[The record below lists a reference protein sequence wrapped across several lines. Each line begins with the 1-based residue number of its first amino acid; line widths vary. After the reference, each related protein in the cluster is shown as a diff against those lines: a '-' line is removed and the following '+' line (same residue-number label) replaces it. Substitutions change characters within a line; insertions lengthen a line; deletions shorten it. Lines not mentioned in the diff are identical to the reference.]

1 MLYSVPLLLSALL
14 LMPAFSVQAEPVP
27 VARQALETKD
37 VAITQRN
44 ADLAIDI
51 HYPVTGYPD
60 VDRDIKDW
68 AEQQAQAFKLTSA
81 EPHTNPYELSTSY
94 VLTSPSARYLSL
106 VWEIFTY
113 TGGAHSNLE
122 ITTFTYATGDRQ
134 DRGSLRRLRRSRSGA
149 RAGQRLFR
157 EKTGKHAGGHGGC
170 GNDSG
175 RDDSRCGKLFPVR
188 PDTSRHPL
196 LFSALSGGAVGGGHA
211 DGGHSSRRACPGQAS
226 AGSVGALMPA
236 GYRTIHPR

>member
-122 ITTFTYATGDRQ
+122 ITTFTYAT
-134 DRGSLRRLRRSRSGA
+134 A
-149 RAGQRLFR
+149 
-157 EKTGKHAGGHGGC
+157 TGKTVDLYDVFGDLDQALALASVYSAKKLENTLGDMADAEMIQEGTTPDAE
-170 GNDSG
+170 NF
-175 RDDSRCGKLFPVR
+175 SRF
-188 PDTSRHPL
+188 
-196 LFSALSGGAVGGGHA
+196 ALT
-211 DGGHSSRRACPGQAS
+211 
-226 AGSVGALMPA
+226 PA
-236 GYRTIHPR
+236 GIRFYFPPYQVAPWAAGMQTVDIPLAELAPARPQVDLWAR